1 MLDIEPN
8 CPSKSQITGV
18 LGKKW
23 DHGVRGSTTY
33 FVMNFHGK
41 GGHKIL
47 DWMEGAKGIFESF
60 EKGLLLRIF
69 KSNKFSS
76 IPIPH
81 DQVLRMAIYKG
92 VEAVSPVFLTPFWLL
107 LKLGVRVEIARYFI
121 LYPREYSILPTKL
134 SVVTK
139 DFEMQL
145 ESNGFSFLSQKEY
158 FSEISKRF
166 NFEFEIHE

>member
-1 MLDIEPN
+1 MLLFDSYK
-8 CPSKSQITGV
+8 PSKSEINRV
-18 LGKKW
+18 LGKERN
-23 DHGVRGSTTY
+23 HGVRGSTTY
-33 FVMNFHGK
+33 FVMNFHRK

-69 KSNKFSS
+69 KSNKSSS

-81 DQVLRMAIYKG
+81 DEVLRVAIYKG
-92 VEAVSPVFLTPFWLL
+92 VEAVSPAFLTPFWLL
-107 LKLGVRVEIARYFI
+107 LKLGVRVEIARYFV

-134 SVVTK
+134 RMVTK

>member
-1 MLDIEPN
+1 MLGEEKNYGI
-8 CPSKSQITGV
+8 
-18 LGKKW
+18 
-23 DHGVRGSTTY
+23 RGSTTY
-33 FVMNFHGK
+33 FIRH
-41 GGHKIL
+41 IL
-47 DWMEGAKGIFESF
+47 LNTDDKSCEWIEGAKGIFQSF
-60 EKGLLLRIF
+60 DKGLLLRVF
-69 KSNKFSS
+69 KSNKSCS
-76 IPIPH
+76 IAIPNE
-81 DQVLRMAIYKG
+81 QVLSMAIYRG

-107 LKLGVRVEIARYFI
+107 LKLGVRVEIARYFV

-134 SVVTK
+134 RMVTK